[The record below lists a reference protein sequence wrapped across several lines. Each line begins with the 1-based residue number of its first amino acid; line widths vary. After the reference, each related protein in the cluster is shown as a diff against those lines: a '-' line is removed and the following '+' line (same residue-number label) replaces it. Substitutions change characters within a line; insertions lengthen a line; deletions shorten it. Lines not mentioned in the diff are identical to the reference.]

1 MSWDDDFSREMEEL
15 DEYEYV
21 NKLGIYAEDE
31 PDEDPNDELQ
41 LSGLDPDEL
50 EDMDEDRRNRVIED
64 AGLDPDD
71 YNFYGT
77 SSGRT
82 THSVGTAMPY
92 SRSSQTYQRSSTNR
106 PTQPVR
112 SSASNGKWSL
122 GTFIG
127 VMTAVTIIG
136 FLVAALGGQLIGAI
150 VVIVIGLIILF
161 GL

>member
-31 PDEDPNDELQ
+31 PDEDPNDELY

-82 THSVGTAMPY
+82 THPAGTAMPY
-92 SRSSQTYQRSSTNR
+92 SRSSQTYQRSATNR

-112 SSASNGKWSL
+112 SSSSNGKWSF

-127 VMTAVTIIG
+127 VITAVTIIG
-136 FLVAALGGQLIGAI
+136 FVVAAFGGQLIGAI

-161 GL
+161 GF